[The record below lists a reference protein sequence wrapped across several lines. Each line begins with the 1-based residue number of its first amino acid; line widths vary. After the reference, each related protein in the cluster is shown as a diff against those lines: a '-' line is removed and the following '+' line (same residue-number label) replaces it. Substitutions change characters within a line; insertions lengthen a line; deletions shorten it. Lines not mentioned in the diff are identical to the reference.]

1 MGRKILV
8 TESQLRYIVEN
19 INRVDEQ
26 VVVSSDVFGDYV
38 DTYKLHDLPNAIKNY
53 DPSKGYI
60 RIDGGNEW
68 LANSRSNSLKN
79 LLIQNMS
86 KKLGLKNFGENN
98 IKIEKAEVLGSG
110 NENQYVIGTLYG
122 TMSKPPQ
129 TQEEYP
135 FQIWYNFYDI
145 GGIPHII
152 ITKRGK
158 GLLPHKSERNEE
170 IDDLYLKRGIKSV
183 GVDNFIAVKQKHPQ
197 TIRYA
202 TLLPINK
209 NMGYISWKNGI
220 LYFDDEEK
228 YNNVRNFINEF
239 TEGNPEITKNNA
251 QTRYIKTSGGGG
263 NYMIGTEDGLKN
275 TIIYGKNKGK
285 EIIIKRQIVGK
296 EGNIPGETKEGSKEE
311 WFKFGDIKLDQ
322 NFFEDNMISLLPNT
336 YDKIFSEI
344 NKIIAQKVGIGG
356 FEEKSLKIK
365 VSIKGF
371 ASSDNATNRL
381 PKGVEKPDHTYGNRV
396 PVDKWIKVG

>member
-8 TESQLRYIVEN
+8 TESQLRYIIEN
-19 INRVDEQ
+19 IGRIDEQ
-26 VVVSSDVFGDYV
+26 VVVPSDVFKKYV
-38 DTYKLHDLPNAIKNY
+38 GTYDLHDLPNDIKNY

-60 RIDGGNEW
+60 RIDGGNEF
-68 LANSRSNSLKN
+68 LANGRSNSLKN
-79 LLIQNMS
+79 LLIQNMV
-86 KKLGLKNFGENN
+86 KKLGLNSFDENN
-98 IKIEKAEVLGSG
+98 IKIEKTEVLGPG
-110 NENQYVIGTLYG
+110 NENQYVVGSLYG
-122 TMSKPPQ
+122 SMSKPPQ
-129 TQEEYP
+129 TQDEYP

-158 GLLPHKSERNEE
+158 GLLPYKSERNVE
-170 IDDLYLKRGIKSV
+170 IDNTYLRNLKSV
-183 GVDNFIAVKQKHPQ
+183 GDNNVIVVKQKHPE

-202 TLLPINK
+202 ALLPITK
-209 NMGYISWKNGI
+209 DMGYIAWKNGI
-220 LYFDDEEK
+220 LYFDDEDK
-228 YNNVRNFINEF
+228 YNNVRNYISNF
-239 TEGNPEITKNNA
+239 TDGDPEITKNNA

-263 NYMIGTEDGLKN
+263 NYMIGTEGGLKN
-275 TIIYGKNKGK
+275 TIIYGKDKGK
-285 EIIIKRQIVGK
+285 EIIIKRRIVGK
-296 EGNIPGETKEGSKEE
+296 EGSIPGETKEGSKEE

-336 YDKIFSEI
+336 YDKIFGEI
-344 NKIIAQKVGIGG
+344 KKIIFQKTRGDVG
-356 FEEKSLKIK
+356 FKEETIKIK

-396 PVDKWIKVG
+396 PVDKWIKVS

>member
-1 MGRKILV
+1 K
-8 TESQLRYIVEN
+8 
-19 INRVDEQ
+19 
-26 VVVSSDVFGDYV
+26 
-38 DTYKLHDLPNAIKNY
+38 
-53 DPSKGYI
+53 PS
-60 RIDGGNEW
+60 
-68 LANSRSNSLKN
+68 
-79 LLIQNMS
+79 
-86 KKLGLKNFGENN
+86 
-98 IKIEKAEVLGSG
+98 
-110 NENQYVIGTLYG
+110 
-122 TMSKPPQ
+122 Q

-145 GGIPHII
+145 GGIPHIM
-152 ITKRGK
+152 ITQRGK
-158 GLLPHKSERNEE
+158 GLLPYKSERNEE

-344 NKIIAQKVGIGG
+344 NKIIAQKVGIER
-356 FEEKSLKIK
+356 FRKETIKIK

>member
-26 VVVSSDVFGDYV
+26 VVVSSDVFGNYV
-38 DTYKLHDLPNAIKNY
+38 GTYKLHDLPNAIKNY

-60 RIDGGNEW
+60 RIDGGNEF

-86 KKLGLKNFGENN
+86 KKLGLENFGENN

-110 NENQYVIGTLYG
+110 NENQYVVGTLYG

-129 TQEEYP
+129 TQKKYP

-145 GGIPHII
+145 KGIPHII

-158 GLLPHKSERNEE
+158 GLLPYKSERNEE
-170 IDDLYLKRGIKSV
+170 IDNTYLRNLKSV
-183 GVDNFIAVKQKHPQ
+183 GDNNVIVVKQKHPE

-202 TLLPINK
+202 ALLPITK
-209 NMGYISWKNGI
+209 DMGYISWKNGI

-263 NYMIGTEDGLKN
+263 NYMIGTEGGLKN
-275 TIIYGKNKGK
+275 TIIYGKDKGK
-285 EIIIKRQIVGK
+285 EIIIKRHIVGK
-296 EGNIPGETKEGSKEE
+296 EGSIPGETKEGSKEE
-311 WFKFGDIKLDQ
+311 WFKFGDIKLDK

-336 YDKIFSEI
+336 YDKIFDEI
-344 NKIIAQKVGIGG
+344 KKIIFQKVGIEG
-356 FEEKSLKIK
+356 FKVETIKIK

-381 PKGVEKPDHTYGNRV
+381 PKGVEKPDHTYGNRL
-396 PVDKWIKVG
+396 PVDKWIKVS

>member
-38 DTYKLHDLPNAIKNY
+38 VTYKLHDLPNAIKNY

-86 KKLGLKNFGENN
+86 KNLKLDDFGENN

-170 IDDLYLKRGIKSV
+170 IDDLYLRRGIKSV

-344 NKIIAQKVGIGG
+344 NKIIAQKVGIER
-356 FEEKSLKIK
+356 FRKETIKIK

>member
-38 DTYKLHDLPNAIKNY
+38 VTYKLHDLPNAIKNY

-145 GGIPHII
+145 GGIPHIM
-152 ITKRGK
+152 ITQRGK
-158 GLLPHKSERNEE
+158 GLLPYKSERNEE

-344 NKIIAQKVGIGG
+344 NKIIAQKVGIER
-356 FEEKSLKIK
+356 FRKETIKIK